1 MNRYIQPFPV
11 ADSVTADTTL
21 DSGDRT
27 FDILEALKETASA
40 GVTELAERL
49 DMPKSTVHVH
59 LSTLRDRGYVV
70 QTEGKQYRLSLKF
83 LDMGTIARENQTVY
97 DEVVPKLEELAEET
111 EEKSWCAVEENG
123 KAVFI
128 GKATGAHG
136 IQTNVRIGQHVELYR
151 LAAGKAIL
159 ANLAESRRREI
170 LDGYEFPL
178 EEGVTRVEFERDLAT
193 IRDRGIAYGSGRFI
207 DGVTGVGAP
216 ITDTSGNIYGA
227 ISISGPTDRLDN
239 DRIKNELAELVRGV
253 AGEMRVNLSYRR

>member
-1 MNRYIQPFPV
+1 MDRYIQPFRV
-11 ADSVTADTTL
+11 AHGVTANTTL
-21 DSGDRT
+21 DSGERML
-27 FDILEALKETASA
+27 DILEALKENTSA

-49 DMPKSTVHVH
+49 GMPKSTVHVH
-59 LSTLRDRGYVV
+59 LSTLRERGYVV
-70 QTEGKQYRLSLKF
+70 QTEGKQYRLSLRF

-97 DEVVPKLEELAEET
+97 DEIVPKLEEIAEET
-111 EEKSWCAVEENG
+111 EEKSWCTVEENG

-159 ANLAESRRREI
+159 ANVPEYRRREI

-178 EEGVTRVEFERDLAT
+178 EGGVTRADFEGNLAS

-239 DRIKNELAELVRGV
+239 DRIKNELADLVRGV

>member
-1 MNRYIQPFPV
+1 
-11 ADSVTADTTL
+11 VTADTTL
-21 DSGDRT
+21 DSGDRM
-27 FDILEALKETASA
+27 FDILEALKETTSA

-70 QTEGKQYRLSLKF
+70 QTEDKQYRLSLKF

-97 DEVVPKLEELAEET
+97 DEIVPKLEELAEET

-159 ANLAESRRREI
+159 ANLADGRRREI

-178 EEGVTRVEFERDLAT
+178 EEGLTRVEFEQDLAT
-193 IRDRGIAYGSGRFI
+193 IRERGIAYGSGRFI

-216 ITDTSGNIYGA
+216 IADTSGTIYGA

-239 DRIKNELAELVRGV
+239 DRIRNELAELVRGV